1 MQRKRSAVCAQ
12 PEKMK
17 NYVTKRNAKGKPHR
31 PDIHAYSRFTRG
43 RLIPFFVSL
52 WEATGCLR
60 LVNGSIGFLLQ
71 LFPWHKHVLV
81 PFKISALHLASYWLE
96 FEKGGRRK
104 QLVNITNL
112 FLLQLQVAR
121 QRSSLFLQSDVRR
134 QLLLQTPVLK
144 SHFARDVLQEVH
156 DRRSPCV
163 ITMPEINK
171 HIRHAQFSKIVSL
184 WITTFF

>member
-17 NYVTKRNAKGKPHR
+17 NYVTKRNAKGKPHW

-43 RLIPFFVSL
+43 RLILFFVSL
-52 WEATGCLR
+52 WEAIGCLL

-71 LFPWHKHVLV
+71 LLPWHKHVLV

-112 FLLQLQVAR
+112 FCLQLQVAR

-144 SHFARDVLQEVH
+144 SHFARDVLQEAH

-163 ITMPEINK
+163 ITMPEINN
-171 HIRHAQFSKIVSL
+171 RHAQFNKIVSL
-184 WITTFF
+184 

>member
-1 MQRKRSAVCAQ
+1 MASVAQTFSTVRSTWKNEKLRNETERQRQATLAWYSCIL
-12 PEKMK
+12 
-17 NYVTKRNAKGKPHR
+17 TF
-31 PDIHAYSRFTRG
+31 YSRAFNPFLRFTLG
-43 RLIPFFVSL
+43 SQRLPPVSK
-52 WEATGCLR
+52 R
-60 LVNGSIGFLLQ
+60 LDRISIAVVPLA
-71 LFPWHKHVLV
+71 HVLV

-112 FLLQLQVAR
+112 FRLHLQVAR

-163 ITMPEINK
+163 INMPEINK
-171 HIRHAQFSKIVSL
+171 HIRHAQFSNWK
-184 WITTFF
+184 